1 MEEKRIL
8 SGQDAQ
14 IIHEIINE
22 ATEKAT
28 VNALKIIKK
37 EQYEKEKNRYDRRL
51 HNTELLLR
59 NYRNF
64 KEHIENVNCLDED
77 IEEINTDMF
86 DIKDDNERVYL
97 NSVSKTRARTLIMI
111 KHMERCLEY
120 YTCRCLYSKKEEV
133 QRRVQVIKML
143 YINDK
148 RMSYSEIAKELR

>member
-1 MEEKRIL
+1 MEEKRVSL
-8 SGQDAQ
+8 GQDAQ
-14 IIHEIINE
+14 IIHEIVSE
-22 ATEKAT
+22 AAEKAAI
-28 VNALKIIKK
+28 NALKFIRK
-37 EQYEKEKNRYDRRL
+37 EEYEKEKNRYDRRL

-77 IEEINTDMF
+77 IEEINTELF

-111 KHMERCLEY
+111 KHIERCLEY

-148 RMSYSEIAKELR
+148 RMSYSDIAKELR